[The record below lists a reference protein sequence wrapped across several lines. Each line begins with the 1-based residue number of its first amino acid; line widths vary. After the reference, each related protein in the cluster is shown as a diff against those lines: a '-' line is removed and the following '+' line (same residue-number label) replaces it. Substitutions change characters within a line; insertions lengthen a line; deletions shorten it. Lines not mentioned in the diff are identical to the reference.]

1 MAAGVRRLSR
11 PRTAPAPEFGP
22 VHLKTAN
29 EFINKK
35 TPGIAGGLFL
45 FPLPAV
51 RQSLCRG
58 CLPDFFER
66 PVQKLP
72 TLSFFYK

>member
-1 MAAGVRRLSR
+1 MAAGVRHLFGRARCR
-11 PRTAPAPEFGP
+11 PPEFGP

-35 TPGIAGGLFL
+35 ASGIAGGLFL